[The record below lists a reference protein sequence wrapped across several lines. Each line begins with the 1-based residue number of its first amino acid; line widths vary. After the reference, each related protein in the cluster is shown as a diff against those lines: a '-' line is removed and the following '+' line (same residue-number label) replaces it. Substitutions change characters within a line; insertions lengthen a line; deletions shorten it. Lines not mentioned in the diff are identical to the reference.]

1 MKLTRSRLIL
11 LVILLLGLFLRIHNL
26 SKESIWFDEGYSI
39 SVANLNPFQVV
50 VETYKSDQNL
60 PLYYI
65 ILHFWISLFGDSEF
79 SVRFPSAIFG
89 LFAMF
94 MLYEVG
100 GLIFDKEV
108 GTLSSL
114 VLGLS
119 LFHIRYSQEARCY
132 SLMVLLTLISIY
144 FFIRLFKE
152 RSLIFSI
159 CYVLSSTLLIYT
171 HVYGLFIIIA
181 QNIYIV
187 TLFLSSREN
196 HKLNF
201 RSWILLQSIL
211 IILFIPQIGFFL
223 RNVSNM
229 VHHGYWIP
237 VPVMGSIIDSFFE
250 YAGSR
255 YLSLL
260 FLILSS
266 FSIINCEKISGSFSW
281 RNFFKS
287 IESYHWNIYLSST
300 SRVYLLLVW
309 LLTPIILPFIISR
322 FLTPIYIT
330 RYTIGSSLA
339 FYLLLSKG
347 IRNVNFRYIKL
358 AVIGITAILSLRAV
372 WMYYTNTNKEQWRE
386 VANYIDVNAE
396 PGDLLAFNCYPC
408 AKGRLFD
415 YYSKRTDLTAK
426 VFSRT
431 PSRCPDDE
439 DIKELVSVVRGYNR
453 VWCILADEGY
463 QEDKEFI
470 KKTLSE
476 TYNLSYYKRY
486 VGIEVYLFNNKNRKK

>member
-1 MKLTRSRLIL
+1 MKLNRSGLIL
-11 LVILLLGLFLRIHNL
+11 LLILLLGLFLRTHNL

-39 SVANLNPFQVV
+39 SVADLSLLQIV

-79 SVRFPSAIFG
+79 SVRFPSVIFG
-89 LFAMF
+89 LFAIF

-100 GLIFDKEV
+100 RLIFDNEV
-108 GTLSSL
+108 GILGSL
-114 VLGLS
+114 LLGLS

-159 CYVLSSTLLIYT
+159 GYILSSTLLIYT

-181 QNIYIV
+181 QDIYIV
-187 TLFLSSREN
+187 TLFLSSKEN

-201 RSWILLQSIL
+201 RLWILLQFIL
-211 IILFIPQIGFFL
+211 ITLFIPEIGFFL
-223 RNVSNM
+223 RNVSDM

-237 VPVMGSIIDSFFE
+237 VPVISSIIDSFFE

-266 FSIINCEKISGSFSW
+266 FSIVNCEKFSGSFSW
-281 RNFFKS
+281 RDFFKS
-287 IESYHWNIYLSST
+287 IESYRWNIYLSDT
-300 SRVYLLLVW
+300 NRVYLVLVW
-309 LLTPIILPFIISR
+309 LLTPIVLPFLISR

-330 RYTIGSSLA
+330 RYTIGASLA

-347 IRNVNFRYIKL
+347 IRNLNFRYIKL
-358 AVIGITAILSLRAV
+358 AAIGIITILSLRAV

-386 VANYIDVNAE
+386 VANYIDTNAE
-396 PGDLLAFNCYPC
+396 RGDLLVFNCYPC
-408 AKGRLFD
+408 AKGGLFD
-415 YYSKRTDLTAK
+415 YYSKRIDLTKK

-431 PSRCPDDE
+431 PSPQPGDY
-439 DIKELVSVVRGYNR
+439 DIREISISVRGCNR
-453 VWCILADEGY
+453 VWYIMASEGY

-476 TYNLSYYKRY
+476 AYNLSYYKRY
-486 VGIEVYLFNNKNRKK
+486 VGIEVYLFSNKSRKK